1 MKYDFNQIPN
11 RLLSNSSKWSKNTR
25 AYQKGDLIPMPVA
38 DSDFPT
44 CPEVVNALKEY
55 VEQGAYGYSSDRP
68 TLIPAIQNWLKER
81 FDWEVKPEWID
92 FNSGVM
98 DGCFS
103 VLSVVT
109 KPGDGVIIQN
119 PVYPP
124 FYASTKNCGCNII
137 LNPLKCEDCNY
148 MMDYDHLESL
158 FNGTQPKPKVF
169 ILCSPHNATGRVWSK
184 EELQRLFDIL
194 LKHDCFIISD
204 EIHFDIVRSGFK
216 HHTVGTFGKE
226 VEQRMALLT
235 AASKTFNL
243 AGLRTSYVVIPNDE
257 IRDAYKKFRTGRSGG
272 NYFGK
277 LATEISYTKGVEWLE
292 QMKQHIDQNLT
303 YMVNVINQ
311 QCAPMRA
318 YVPEGTYLLW
328 VDCSGLK
335 MSQPDL
341 MKWFFEDLKLSFND
355 GTLYGEGGE
364 GFVRIN
370 VATSRALVEEATA
383 RLVQG
388 VAQWKS
394 RA

>member
-25 AYQKGDLIPMPVA
+25 AYQEGDLIPMPVA

-44 CPEVVNALKEY
+44 CPEVVEALRQY
-55 VEQGAYGYSSDRP
+55 VDQGAYGYSSDRP
-68 TLIPAIQNWLKER
+68 TLIPSIQNWLKSR
-81 FDWEVKPEWID
+81 FDWDVKPEWID

-103 VLSVVT
+103 ILSVMT
-109 KPGDGVIIQN
+109 QPGDGVIIQN

-137 LNPLKCEDCNY
+137 LNPLKHDGHRY
-148 MMDYDHLESL
+148 VMDYDHLESL
-158 FNGTQPKPKVF
+158 FTGPQPKPKVF
-169 ILCSPHNATGRVWSK
+169 ILCSPHNATGRVWSH
-184 EELQRLFDIL
+184 EELKRLVEIL
-194 LKHDCFIISD
+194 LKHDCYIVSD
-204 EIHFDIVRSGFK
+204 EIHFDIVRSGIK
-216 HHTVGTFGKE
+216 HHTIGTMGAE
-226 VEQRMALLT
+226 IEQKMALLT

-243 AGLRTSYVVIPNDE
+243 AGLRTSYIVVPNDE
-257 IRDAYKKFRTGRSGG
+257 LRDAYKKFRTGRGG
-272 NYFGK
+272 ANYMGK
-277 LATEISYTKGVEWLE
+277 VATEISYVKGVDWLDE
-292 QMKQHIDQNLT
+292 MNEHIDRNLN

-311 QCAPMRA
+311 QCAPLKA

-328 VDCSGLK
+328 VDCRGLK

-341 MKWFFEDLKLSFND
+341 MKWFFDDLKLSFND

-370 VATSRALVEEATA
+370 LATSCQLVEEATA
-383 RLVQG
+383 RLVKG
-388 VAQWKS
+388 MTAWKQK
-394 RA
+394 